1 MQILYVEW
9 SVKIVDFG
17 TRLKALRKQAG
28 LTQQQLA
35 AQLGITKSVVSFY
48 ELQARSPS
56 PEVLAKLAQI
66 FHVSADYLLGLDSR
80 ETIDVSG
87 VATGSLLMQTVTMI
101 ITGLSMGVTI
111 YVGQKIGE
119 KKEEAFSTSMI

>member
-1 MQILYVEW
+1 MRILCVER

-17 TRLKALRKQAG
+17 IRLKELRKQAG

-35 AQLGITKSVVSFY
+35 TQLGITKSVVSFY

-66 FHVSADYLLGLDSR
+66 FHVRTDYLLGLDNR

-87 VATGSLLMQTVTMI
+87 LAEKDIAALRSLAESLRM
-101 ITGLSMGVTI
+101 
-111 YVGQKIGE
+111 K
-119 KKEEAFSTSMI
+119 